1 MTIIPDLVAQ
11 HPDNRGG
18 IAINSSRTD
27 ELLLHV
33 LGHFDEEEA
42 CHGAVVVEERPG
54 GCSIREYNLK
64 KQAENPALA
73 GVSDAA
79 IPYGS
84 VGSSHINQVLR
95 NIKFGAKTE
104 VAPEIQ
110 DNEGKLNIDKC
121 AGVDPALAE
130 ACSKGLR
137 WEVLSWKIEEEFDG
151 SMPAR
156 AGLSGRAAAQMME
169 HEVQSISQ
177 FAKLCAAG
185 TNAASDVQAEKCARG
200 SSMLMLLRWRSRLGS
215 LTCFASFASR
225 EGMHQRQCW
234 SPCWGT
240 TRRSGPS
247 SSGGCRSTC
256 SKIF

>member
-1 MTIIPDLVAQ
+1 MTIVPDLVAQ

-18 IAINSSRTD
+18 IAINSARTD
-27 ELLLHV
+27 ELLVKV

-42 CHGAVVVEERPG
+42 CHGAVAVEERPC
-54 GCSIREYNLK
+54 GCAIRVYNLQ
-64 KQAENPALA
+64 KQAGNPALA

-130 ACSKGLR
+130 ACSRGLR
-137 WEVLSWKIEEEFDG
+137 WEVLSWKIEEEEGG
-151 SMPAR
+151 SADD
-156 AGLSGRAAAQMME
+156 RAAAQMME
-169 HEVQSISQ
+169 HEMQCIWQ
-177 FAKLCAAG
+177 LAKYCE
-185 TNAASDVQAEKCARG
+185 AEANCIQVA
-200 SSMLMLLRWRSRLGS
+200 LLVG
-215 LTCFASFASR
+215 
-225 EGMHQRQCW
+225 
-234 SPCWGT
+234 
-240 TRRSGPS
+240 
-247 SSGGCRSTC
+247 
-256 SKIF
+256 